1 MSNSLA
7 AVHPELIAE
16 WSEKNLP
23 LTPDSI
29 TFGSN
34 KKVWWKGAC
43 GHEWKTS
50 VKARSNGEKCP
61 ICSGARVI
69 AGINDLAT
77 LEPLLVKQWSKKNK
91 IKPTEVSIG
100 SHKKVIWRCEK
111 GHEWEAAVKS
121 RTINKTG
128 CPYCSHNKV
137 LAGFNDLATL
147 LPDIAADWSDRNYP
161 LLPTQVT
168 VFANRKAWWK
178 CKDCGREWNSLISTR
193 SGGSKCPY
201 CSGYIFLKGFNDLQT
216 THPEI
221 ASEWSE
227 KNLPL
232 KPDEVNAKSRKNV
245 WWRCSKC
252 GNEWKSV
259 INARVKGT
267 VCPVC
272 AEREVLAGYNDLATT
287 DNQLL
292 IEWDYEKNKF
302 QPIEVSRNSAKRA
315 WWKCRHGH
323 SWSMKINERTILNK
337 GCRICEQEYL
347 SLFPALAVS
356 YYSNRKGLKA
366 ELGSDRLL
374 GVPLETYIP
383 SEKLAIESES
393 ADENIEIMK
402 AYMCKQRGIRLI
414 QKIVRFNRKEAQDL
428 AAKAKKACLSEAGL
442 IRLLIRGYEPKEKP
456 DDRFYDVM
464 RELSSIG
471 NNINQLAAKANT
483 LGFIDAPMLKNEAA
497 KWNKF
502 QSEIE
507 RTYLR
512 PNQSEMKWQ

>member
-1 MSNSLA
+1 MNNNLA
-7 AVHPELIAE
+7 EVHPELVSE
-16 WSEKNLP
+16 WSEKNLL
-23 LTPDSI
+23 LTPDGI

-34 KKVWWKGAC
+34 KKVWWKGTC
-43 GHEWKTS
+43 GHEWQAS

-69 AGINDLAT
+69 AGI
-77 LEPLLVKQWSKKNK
+77 
-91 IKPTEVSIG
+91 
-100 SHKKVIWRCEK
+100 
-111 GHEWEAAVKS
+111 
-121 RTINKTG
+121 
-128 CPYCSHNKV
+128 
-137 LAGFNDLATL
+137 
-147 LPDIAADWSDRNYP
+147 
-161 LLPTQVT
+161 
-168 VFANRKAWWK
+168 
-178 CKDCGREWNSLISTR
+178 
-193 SGGSKCPY
+193 
-201 CSGYIFLKGFNDLQT
+201 NDLQT

-245 WWRCSKC
+245 WWRCGKC

-287 DNQLL
+287 DSQLL
-292 IEWDYEKNKF
+292 SEWDYEQNKLK
-302 QPIEVSRNSAKRA
+302 PTEVSRTSAKRA

-356 YYSNRKGLKA
+356 YYSNKKGLKA

-414 QKIVRFNRKEAQDL
+414 KLPMKGTELDYANSL
-428 AAKAKKACLSEAGL
+428 KKA
-442 IRLLIRGYEPKEKP
+442 
-456 DDRFYDVM
+456 
-464 RELSSIG
+464 
-471 NNINQLAAKANT
+471 
-483 LGFIDAPMLKNEAA
+483 
-497 KWNKF
+497 F
-502 QSEIE
+502 QSVHIFISSDTEEDVEIIKNTFE
-507 RTYLR
+507 RWR
-512 PNQSEMKWQ
+512 DSQ

>member
-1 MSNSLA
+1 MAMNNNLA
-7 AVHPELIAE
+7 EVHPELVSE
-16 WSEKNLP
+16 WSEKNLL
-23 LTPDSI
+23 LTPDGI

-34 KKVWWKGAC
+34 KKVWWKGTC
-43 GHEWKTS
+43 GHEWQAS

-69 AGINDLAT
+69 AGINDL
-77 LEPLLVKQWSKKNK
+77 
-91 IKPTEVSIG
+91 
-100 SHKKVIWRCEK
+100 
-111 GHEWEAAVKS
+111 
-121 RTINKTG
+121 
-128 CPYCSHNKV
+128 
-137 LAGFNDLATL
+137 
-147 LPDIAADWSDRNYP
+147 
-161 LLPTQVT
+161 
-168 VFANRKAWWK
+168 
-178 CKDCGREWNSLISTR
+178 
-193 SGGSKCPY
+193 
-201 CSGYIFLKGFNDLQT
+201 QT

-232 KPDEVNAKSRKNV
+232 KPDQVNAKSRKNV
-245 WWRCSKC
+245 WWRCGKC

-259 INARVKGT
+259 INDRVKGT

-292 IEWDYEKNKF
+292 SEWDYEQNKLK
-302 QPIEVSRNSAKRA
+302 PTEVSRTSAKRA
-315 WWKCRHGH
+315 WWECRHGH

-356 YYSNRKGLKA
+356 YYSNKKGLKA

-383 SEKLAIESES
+383 SEKLAIESGS

-414 QKIVRFNRKEAQDL
+414 KLPMKGTELDYANSL
-428 AAKAKKACLSEAGL
+428 KKA
-442 IRLLIRGYEPKEKP
+442 
-456 DDRFYDVM
+456 
-464 RELSSIG
+464 
-471 NNINQLAAKANT
+471 
-483 LGFIDAPMLKNEAA
+483 
-497 KWNKF
+497 F
-502 QSEIE
+502 QSVHIFISSDTEEDVEIIKNTFE
-507 RTYLR
+507 RWR
-512 PNQSEMKWQ
+512 DSQ

>member
-1 MSNSLA
+1 MAMNNNLA
-7 AVHPELIAE
+7 EVHPELVSE
-16 WSEKNLP
+16 WSEKNLL
-23 LTPDSI
+23 LTPDGI

-34 KKVWWKGAC
+34 KKVWWKGTC
-43 GHEWKTS
+43 GHEWQAS
-50 VKARSNGEKCP
+50 VKACSNGEKCP

-69 AGINDLAT
+69 AGI
-77 LEPLLVKQWSKKNK
+77 
-91 IKPTEVSIG
+91 
-100 SHKKVIWRCEK
+100 
-111 GHEWEAAVKS
+111 
-121 RTINKTG
+121 
-128 CPYCSHNKV
+128 
-137 LAGFNDLATL
+137 
-147 LPDIAADWSDRNYP
+147 
-161 LLPTQVT
+161 
-168 VFANRKAWWK
+168 
-178 CKDCGREWNSLISTR
+178 
-193 SGGSKCPY
+193 
-201 CSGYIFLKGFNDLQT
+201 NDLQT

-232 KPDEVNAKSRKNV
+232 KPDEVNAKSRKND
-245 WWRCSKC
+245 WWRCGKC

-292 IEWDYEKNKF
+292 SEWDYKQNKLK
-302 QPIEVSRNSAKRA
+302 PTEVSRTSAKRA

-356 YYSNRKGLKA
+356 YYSNKKGLKA

-383 SEKLAIESES
+383 SEKLAIESGS

-414 QKIVRFNRKEAQDL
+414 KLPMKGTELDYANSL
-428 AAKAKKACLSEAGL
+428 KKA
-442 IRLLIRGYEPKEKP
+442 
-456 DDRFYDVM
+456 
-464 RELSSIG
+464 
-471 NNINQLAAKANT
+471 
-483 LGFIDAPMLKNEAA
+483 
-497 KWNKF
+497 F
-502 QSEIE
+502 QSVHIFISSDTEEDVEIIRNTFE
-507 RTYLR
+507 RWR
-512 PNQSEMKWQ
+512 NSQ